1 MKKSFF
7 WLCVLFI
14 ILTTYKPKFVLFHD
28 FSLNIKK
35 IIIENNSIL
44 ETSEI
49 KNKLIYLYDENLFS
63 LSTSV
68 LEKKL
73 KTINFIESFG
83 VKKIYPDTLKVIIE
97 EKKPVAILQKKKEKF
112 YISDKGELISF
123 RNVEIYKDL
132 PTVFGNGDAFHSL
145 YKDLQNIEFKL
156 EEIKS
161 FYFFESGRWDLI
173 MHNEKVIKLP
183 IEDYV
188 ISLKNYMGSKTNI
201 NFNKYKIY
209 DYRIK
214 DQVILN

>member
-1 MKKSFF
+1 MKKSSF
-7 WLCVLFI
+7 WLILFLI
-14 ILTTYKPKFVLFHD
+14 LLTTYKPKFNLETDLNF
-28 FSLNIKK
+28 NIKK
-35 IIIENNSIL
+35 VIIENNLVL
-44 ETSEI
+44 ESNDI
-49 KNKLIYLYDENLFS
+49 KKRINFLYDKNLFFLDEKKIEENLGP
-63 LSTSV
+63 LS
-68 LEKKL
+68 
-73 KTINFIESFG
+73 FIESFS
-83 VKKIYPDTLKVIIE
+83 VKKIYPNRLKLIIKE
-97 EKKPVAILQKKKEKF
+97 SKPVAILQNKKKKF
-112 YISDKGELISF
+112 YISDKGKLIAF
-123 RNVEIYKDL
+123 KDLENYNNL

>member
-1 MKKSFF
+1 M
-7 WLCVLFI
+7 
-14 ILTTYKPKFVLFHD
+14 
-28 FSLNIKK
+28 
-35 IIIENNSIL
+35 
-44 ETSEI
+44 
-49 KNKLIYLYDENLFS
+49 KLII
-63 LSTSV
+63 
-68 LEKKL
+68 K
-73 KTINFIESFG
+73 ES
-83 VKKIYPDTLKVIIE
+83 
-97 EKKPVAILQKKKEKF
+97 KPVAILQNKKKKF
-112 YISDKGELISF
+112 YISDKGKLITF
-123 RNVEIYKDL
+123 KDLENYNNL

>member
-1 MKKSFF
+1 MKKSSF
-7 WLCVLFI
+7 WLILFLI
-14 ILTTYKPKFVLFHD
+14 LLTTYKPKFNLETDLNF
-28 FSLNIKK
+28 NIKK
-35 IIIENNSIL
+35 VIIENNLVL
-44 ETSEI
+44 ESNDI
-49 KNKLIYLYDENLFS
+49 KKRINFLYDKNLFFLDEKKIEENLGP
-63 LSTSV
+63 LS
-68 LEKKL
+68 
-73 KTINFIESFG
+73 FIESFS
-83 VKKIYPDTLKVIIE
+83 VKKIYPNRLKLIIKE
-97 EKKPVAILQKKKEKF
+97 SKPVAILQNKKKKF
-112 YISDKGELISF
+112 YISDKGKLITF
-123 RNVEIYKDL
+123 KDLENYNNL